1 MFTLPS
7 PHDIQYF
14 IEVAETLNMSRAAEK
29 LGVRQPTL
37 SLAMKRLED
46 AVAVPLLVRSKTGV
60 QLTHAGRRF
69 LAKSRQLLEQW
80 NEVRTLAQREETE
93 LAGRYSLGVHPSV
106 ALTALPL
113 FLPRLLQTF
122 RDLEMQL
129 VHDSSREVTE
139 LVIGFQV
146 DFGLVVNPR
155 PHPDLTIM
163 HLYDDE
169 FALWMARDPSPL
181 QDIEG
186 GEAVLITD
194 PDLWQSQHVLQA
206 LAKRKVSFRRTVR
219 TSNLELVAS
228 LTTAGAGIGL
238 LPRQIA
244 QRSSGLAPLPGELPT
259 VRDKHCLV
267 FRTDAQ
273 RSAASRALV
282 QWIRAQLAPKKRPG

>member
-7 PHDIQYF
+7 PHDIHYF

-37 SLAMKRLED
+37 SLAMKRLEE

-69 LAKSRQLLEQW
+69 LAKSRQLLEEW
-80 NEVRTLAQREETE
+80 NEVRALAQREETE
-93 LAGRYSLGVHPSV
+93 LAGRYTLGVHPSV
-106 ALTALPL
+106 ALSTLPL

-122 RDLEMQL
+122 HDLEMHL

-139 LVIGFQV
+139 MIINFQV

-155 PHPDLTIM
+155 PHPDLTIS

-169 FALWMARDPSPL
+169 FALWVARDPTSL
-181 QDIEG
+181 QALD
-186 GEAVLITD
+186 GEHPVLICD
-194 PDLWQSQHVLQA
+194 PDLSQSQQVMQA

-219 TSNLELVAS
+219 STNLELIAS
-228 LTTAGAGIGL
+228 LTAAGAGIGL
-238 LPRQIA
+238 LPQRVA
-244 QRSSGLAPLPGELPT
+244 QRVVGLKMLGGSLPT
-259 VRDKHCLV
+259 IRDRHCLV
-267 FRTDAQ
+267 YRTDAQ

-282 QWIRAQLAPKKRPG
+282 KWIRAQLASSK